1 MSPCLRGEALTV
13 VKIKICGITNLE
25 DALLAV
31 DAGADA
37 LGFVFFKE
45 SPRHIFP
52 EQAAAIIRQLPPFV
66 QTVGL
71 FVNEAL
77 ETVNMTADRC
87 GLDIIQL
94 HGDESPEFCA
104 GIRRRVIKAFR
115 VKDITCLD
123 SMKDY
128 QTAAFLLDAWS
139 PTAYGGTGRTFN
151 WEIAASAAQSC
162 CIILAGGLTP
172 ENVAEAIRQVQPYAV
187 DVSSGV
193 ESAPGRKDNKK
204 IREFVNN
211 VKNFSDRVSTTSNT
225 SDPFSSPK
233 AK

>member
-1 MSPCLRGEALTV
+1 M

-25 DALLAV
+25 DALQAV

-77 ETVNMTADRC
+77 ETVNQTADLC

-104 GIRRRVIKAFR
+104 VVRRRVIKAFR
-115 VKDITCLD
+115 VKDISCLD

-128 QTAAFLLDAWS
+128 RPAAFLLDAWS
-139 PTAYGGTGRTFN
+139 PNAHGGTGRTFN
-151 WEIAASAAQSC
+151 WEFAASAAKSNR
-162 CIILAGGLTP
+162 IVLAGGLTP
-172 ENVAEAIRQVQPYAV
+172 ANVADAVRQVRPYGV

-193 ESAPGRKDNKK
+193 ESAPGKKDAALV
-204 IREFVNN
+204 R
-211 VKNFSDRVSTTSNT
+211 NFIQAARTALDQQS
-225 SDPFSSPK
+225 
-233 AK
+233 AGQLQ